1 MPEINLNGKSINVD
15 QTTAQQ
21 MKNLAAKPDLNALV
35 NEYWTE
41 EKLGK
46 HTELKGDYLEIL
58 QKTLVVEPEIFKN
71 DLFNNRFNLREVRS
85 PITGILT
92 NTKLNGDLRSSYLS
106 MCLGVTT
113 ERPAI
118 GKGEFLF
125 AASFSNL
132 GFSGE
137 TGDLIDLDT
146 KAKIEVKGISAVLGN
161 AQNGKFRQMSAETM
175 RTVFRTLE
183 IIDVPKNEYYL
194 SENVA
199 KKIKTAI
206 GLDRDKAKQ
215 IFTYLQNLRKE
226 NEAIARD
233 AVQLYFDKKQLI
245 RTVAAMHLYAY
256 MKLEQNDFLLILNDK
271 DFYMAKSPDTL
282 YDAYDII
289 DKLSVKPW
297 HQGEYGIKV
306 TLR

>member
-1 MPEINLNGKSINVD
+1 MADINLNGNNLKVD
-15 QTTAQQ
+15 PATAQQ
-21 MKNLAAKPDLNALV
+21 IQNLSHNDALKKIV
-35 NEYWTE
+35 DEYWSD

-46 HTELKGDYLEIL
+46 HRDLKKDHLEIL
-58 QKTLVVEPEIFKN
+58 QKTLLVDPSLFKA
-71 DLFNNRFNLREVRS
+71 DLLSNKFKPRTIQA
-85 PITGILT
+85 PIDGILT
-92 NTKLNGDLRSSYLS
+92 NTKLNGDLRRSYLS
-106 MCLGVTT
+106 LCLGVTT

-125 AASFSNL
+125 AASFANM
-132 GFSGE
+132 GFSKD

-146 KAKIEVKGISAVLGN
+146 KKKIEVKGISAVLGN
-161 AQNGKFRQMSAETM
+161 AQSGKFRQMSAETM
-175 RTVFRTLE
+175 RTVFRTLG
-183 IIDVPKNEYYL
+183 IDDVAKSDYYL
-194 SENVA
+194 SEENA

-206 GLDRDKAKQ
+206 GLDQQKAKQ
-215 IFTYLQNLRKE
+215 IFTFLQNLRNE
-226 NEAIARD
+226 NESLARA

-256 MKLEQNDFLLILNDK
+256 TRVERDDYLLILNDK
-271 DFYMAKSPDTL
+271 SFYMAESPSTL
-282 YDAYDII
+282 YDAYEIV